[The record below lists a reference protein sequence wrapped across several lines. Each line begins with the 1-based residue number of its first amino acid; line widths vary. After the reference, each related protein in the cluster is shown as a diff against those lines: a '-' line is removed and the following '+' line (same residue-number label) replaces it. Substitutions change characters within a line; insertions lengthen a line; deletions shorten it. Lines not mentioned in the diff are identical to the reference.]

1 MNDTSILQKSIKDL
15 QKQLSDLEEHI
26 KKKEL
31 VGHEQTS
38 KSKFSTDSHCD
49 NTNLRR
55 RAI

>member
-31 VGHEQTS
+31 GDGQTS
-38 KSKFSTDSHCD
+38 KTNCATNSHCD
-49 NTNLRR
+49 NTSLRR
-55 RAI
+55 RSV